1 MIPRT
6 MPQTPARP
14 PRSAVPPPR
23 AAAQA
28 AARHR
33 AAAGGP
39 AVPAA
44 LPMAEALAR
53 SGPLQSLLG
62 RLRAAEARVAVV
74 RALLP
79 PALAE
84 RVQPGPLEDDGSWS
98 LIAPN
103 PAAAAKLRQW
113 LPTLAAALKA
123 RGLGDG
129 AVAVRVGGRA
139 LPGGGL
145 SRRGP

>member
-6 MPQTPARP
+6 MSQPPFRPARP
-14 PRSAVPPPR
+14 SQAPALRR
-23 AAAQA
+23 AAS
-28 AARHR
+28 
-33 AAAGGP
+33 GGP

-53 SGPLQSLLG
+53 SGPLQDLMA

-84 RVQPGPLEDDGSWS
+84 RVQPGPLEADGSWS

-139 LPGGGL
+139 VPAPPGPAGF

>member
-1 MIPRT
+1 MIRRS
-6 MPQTPARP
+6 MSQTPSRP
-14 PRSAVPPPR
+14 KRPASAL
-23 AAAQA
+23 
-28 AARHR
+28 ARHR
-33 AAAGGP
+33 AASGGP

-53 SGPLQSLLG
+53 SGPLQDLMN

-84 RVQPGPLEDDGSWS
+84 RVQPGPLEADGSWS

-123 RGLGDG
+123 RGLGEG

-139 LPGGGL
+139 VPAPPGPAGF
-145 SRRGP
+145 SRRRP